1 MSNKKIPMEKWAKKN
16 PRSFTN
22 DYKGSPPTSKKITK

>member
-16 PRSFTN
+16 PRSFTH
-22 DYKGSPPTSKKITK
+22 DYKESPPP